1 MRKIKTTQHLNSI
14 KDNAKPKEKHPKKRV
29 VLRIAKQYQGLSLSR
44 LVEVGKRGLKKAAI
58 RTQEL
63 RSEQKKLSQRVWFIR
78 QEIVNEVATT
88 G

>member
-1 MRKIKTTQHLNSI
+1 MPNKLKN
-14 KDNAKPKEKHPKKRV
+14 NAPFKEKYTNKRL
-29 VLRIAKQYQGLSLSR
+29 VLRIAKQYQNQRLSLSR

-63 RSEQKKLSQRVWFIR
+63 RSEQKKLSQRGWFIR